1 MISLVAT
8 VVGWLFGMLGVM
20 SLVVEGMTVRPVVP
34 WGGFLLILAGAVVAV
49 IASALPVRRATKLN
63 PVEGLARVD

>member
-1 MISLVAT
+1 
-8 VVGWLFGMLGVM
+8 M

-34 WGGFLLILAGAVVAV
+34 WSGFLLLLAGAVVVVAV